1 MKMRSEY
8 NCPLELTY
16 DMIKGKWKPIIIW
29 QLSKSSHS
37 LSSLKKEIKGI
48 SQKMLIQHLNELN
61 DCNVVDKIKNDGYP
75 LSVEYYLTSRG
86 KKIFEA
92 ITIMQKVGI
101 EIMIE
106 DNKLDLLKE
115 KGLI

>member
-29 QLSKSSHS
+29 QLRKSSHS

-48 SQKMLIQHLNELN
+48 SQKMLIQHLTELN
-61 DCNVVDKIKNDGYP
+61 DCNVVGKIKYDGYP
-75 LSVEYYLTSRG
+75 LSVEYFLTPRG

-106 DNKLDLLKE
+106 DNRLDLLKE